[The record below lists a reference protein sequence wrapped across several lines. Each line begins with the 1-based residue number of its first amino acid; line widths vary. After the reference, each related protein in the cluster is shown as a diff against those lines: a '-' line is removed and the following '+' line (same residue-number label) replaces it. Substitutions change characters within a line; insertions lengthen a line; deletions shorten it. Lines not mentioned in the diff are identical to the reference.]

1 MKSYNLVLNA
11 RISIEMKEALR
22 RIVEKGLYVNES
34 DFVREAI
41 REKLKEMGFT
51 ISVISPLTQ
60 QAKMEADVGE

>member
-1 MKSYNLVLNA
+1 MKSNNVVLNA

-60 QAKMEADVGE
+60 QAKAADVDE

>member
-1 MKSYNLVLNA
+1 
-11 RISIEMKEALR
+11 MKEALR

-60 QAKMEADVGE
+60 QAKAADVDE

>member
-1 MKSYNLVLNA
+1 MKSNNVVLNA

-51 ISVISPLTQ
+51 ISAISTLT
-60 QAKMEADVGE
+60 